1 MPMTIAI
8 SACAGAGASMSPGQ
22 AVVVKKNKKQ
32 GDQGHCDKM
41 NALRI
46 ARLVAMAMALDMVVM
61 RVKMMMAVMMVMMAL
76 HVL

>member
-1 MPMTIAI
+1 
-8 SACAGAGASMSPGQ
+8 MSPGQ

>member
-1 MPMTIAI
+1 
-8 SACAGAGASMSPGQ
+8 MSPGQ

-46 ARLVAMAMALDMVVM
+46 ARLVAMPVAWVMMVM
-61 RVKMMMAVMMVMMAL
+61 RVKMMMAVMMMAL
-76 HVL
+76 HVF